1 MDWNVVLSG
10 ASGAA
15 LFAGIFSLF
24 QWLLDRR
31 AKKVDKKEEKEEK
44 EAEKATMEDKN
55 LNEKVD
61 ALCVAVRELLYD
73 RIKHLG
79 KSYLSRGWISAEE
92 LEDFLG
98 MHKIYHDTLHGNGFL
113 DEIVHQVK
121 SLPIRQMEKNLP

>member
-24 QWLLDRR
+24 QWLLTRK
-31 AKKVDKKEEKEEK
+31 AEKNDKKEEKKEK
-44 EAEKATMEDKN
+44 EAEKEAMADKN

-73 RIKHLG
+73 RMKHLG
-79 KSYLSRGWISAEE
+79 KSYLERQSITSEE
-92 LEDFLG
+92 LKDFIS
-98 MHKIYHDTLHGNGFL
+98 MHDIYHQTLEGYGFL
-113 DEIVHQVK
+113 DEIVRQVK
-121 SLPIRQMEKNLP
+121 DLPIKEKLYY

>member
-15 LFAGIFSLF
+15 LFAGIFSLI
-24 QWLLDRR
+24 QWLLNRR
-31 AKKVDKKEEKEEK
+31 ASRADKIMEKQ
-44 EAEKATMEDKN
+44 EKAEERAAMADKN

-79 KSYLSRGWISAEE
+79 KSYLERGSITTEE
-92 LEDFLG
+92 LNDFIN
-98 MHKIYHDTLHGNGFL
+98 MHTIYHNALNGNGFL
-113 DEIVHQVK
+113 DEIVKQVK
-121 SLPIRQMEKNLP
+121 GLPIKEKQFY

>member
-24 QWLLDRR
+24 QWLLNRR
-31 AKKVDKKEEKEEK
+31 AEKSDKAAEKKEKEE
-44 EAEKATMEDKN
+44 EKAAMEDKD
-55 LNEKVD
+55 LNQKVD

-79 KSYLSRGWISAEE
+79 RAYLNRGSITTEE
-92 LEDFLG
+92 LQDFLG
-98 MHKIYHDTLHGNGFL
+98 MHKIYHNTLEGNGFL
-113 DEIVHQVK
+113 DEIVGHVRD
-121 SLPIRQMEKNLP
+121 LPIKEKKYD

>member
-24 QWLLDRR
+24 QWLLNRNA
-31 AKKVDKKEEKEEK
+31 AKADKKEEKKEKEEEK
-44 EAEKATMEDKN
+44 AAMADKN

-73 RIKHLG
+73 RMKHLG
-79 KSYLSRGWISAEE
+79 KSYLERGSVTSEE
-92 LEDFLG
+92 LKDYIS
-98 MHKIYHDTLHGNGFL
+98 MHDIYHTTLDGNGFL
-113 DEIVHQVK
+113 DEIVRQVK
-121 SLPIRQMEKNLP
+121 ELPIKEKMFY

>member
-24 QWLLDRR
+24 QWALNRKATKTDREEQ
-31 AKKVDKKEEKEEK
+31 KKEK
-44 EAEKATMEDKN
+44 EAEKTAMADRN

-73 RIKHLG
+73 RMKHLG
-79 KSYLSRGWISAEE
+79 KSYLERGSITSEE
-92 LEDFLG
+92 LKDYIS
-98 MHKIYHDTLHGNGFL
+98 MHDIYHTTLEGNGFL
-113 DEIVHQVK
+113 DEIVRQVK
-121 SLPIRQMEKNLP
+121 DLPIKEKQFY

>member
-24 QWLLDRR
+24 QWILNRKATKEDR
-31 AKKVDKKEEKEEK
+31 
-44 EAEKATMEDKN
+44 EAEKKEKAEEQKAMADKN

-79 KSYLSRGWISAEE
+79 KSYLERGSITSEE
-92 LEDFLG
+92 LKDFLS
-98 MHKIYHDTLHGNGFL
+98 MHQIYHNTLEGNGFL
-113 DEIVHQVK
+113 DEIVRQVK
-121 SLPIRQMEKNLP
+121 DLPIKEKLYY